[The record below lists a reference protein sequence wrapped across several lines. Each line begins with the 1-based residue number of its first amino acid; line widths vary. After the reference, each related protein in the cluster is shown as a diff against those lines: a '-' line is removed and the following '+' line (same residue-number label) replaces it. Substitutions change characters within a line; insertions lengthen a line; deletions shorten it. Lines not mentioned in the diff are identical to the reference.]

1 LPAKAAGQ
9 ATTIL
14 DVLAPSLASQL
25 LQEAASRTTLNLKVP
40 SLASQLLQGTGDKED
55 IMRTILFSS
64 QTYDRDSF
72 LAAALPA
79 GIELHFQAARLSL
92 DTVALAERHEVVC
105 AFINDD
111 LSAPVLERLAAGGTR
126 LIALRSAGYNHVD
139 LAEAKRLGLTI
150 VRVPAY
156 SPHAVAEH
164 AVALILALN
173 RRLHRAYNRTR
184 EGDFTLHGL
193 TGFDLVGKTVGVVGT
208 GQIGATFARIMHGF
222 GCRLLAYDPF
232 PNPQVEAL
240 GARYLSLPQLLAE
253 SQIVSLHCPLN
264 EQSKHLINGE
274 SLAHM
279 QRGAMLIN
287 TGRGGLVDTPALID
301 ALKDGQLGYLGL
313 DVYEEEAQLFFE
325 DRSDLP
331 LQDDVLARL
340 LTFPNVIITAHQAFL
355 TREALGAI
363 AATTLQNIAAWAA
376 GNIQNQVDAG

>member
-1 LPAKAAGQ
+1 
-9 ATTIL
+9 
-14 DVLAPSLASQL
+14 
-25 LQEAASRTTLNLKVP
+25 
-40 SLASQLLQGTGDKED
+40 
-55 IMRTILFSS
+55 MRVIFFSS

-72 LAAALPA
+72 LARPGVTDL
-79 GIELHFQAARLSL
+79 ELHFQPARLSL
-92 DTVALAERHEVVC
+92 DTAPLAHRHEVIC

-111 LSAPVLERLAAGGTR
+111 LSAPVLEQLAAGGTR

-139 LAEAKRLGLTI
+139 LDAAKHLGLCV

-184 EGDFTLHGL
+184 EGDFSLHGL

-208 GQIGATFARIMHGF
+208 GQIGATFARIMAGF
-222 GCRLLAYDPF
+222 GCQLLAYDPH
-232 PNPQVEAL
+232 PNPELLAL
-240 GARYLSLPQLLAE
+240 GARYLSLPELLAQ
-253 SQIVSLHCPLN
+253 SRIISLHCPLTADTH
-264 EQSKHLINGE
+264 HLVNRDT
-274 SLAHM
+274 LAHL
-279 QRGAMLIN
+279 QPGAMLIN

-313 DVYEEEAQLFFE
+313 DVYEEEAQVFFE

-340 LTFPNVIITAHQAFL
+340 LTFPNVIVTAHQAFL
-355 TREALGAI
+355 THEALAAI
-363 AATTLQNIAAWAA
+363 AATTLDNISAWSA
-376 GNIQNQVDAG
+376 GTPQNQVGS

>member
-1 LPAKAAGQ
+1 
-9 ATTIL
+9 
-14 DVLAPSLASQL
+14 
-25 LQEAASRTTLNLKVP
+25 
-40 SLASQLLQGTGDKED
+40 
-55 IMRTILFSS
+55 MRTILFSS

-72 LAAALPA
+72 LAAEQPP
-79 GIELHFQAARLSL
+79 GIVLQFQDARLSL

-111 LSAPVLERLAAGGTR
+111 LSAPVLEQLAAGGTR

-139 LAEAKRLGLTI
+139 LLAAKRLGLSV

-193 TGFDLVGKTVGVVGT
+193 TGFDLVGKTVGIVGT
-208 GQIGATFARIMHGF
+208 GQIGATFARIMAGF
-222 GCRLLAYDPF
+222 GCQLLAYDPY
-232 PNPQVEAL
+232 PNPEVQAL
-240 GARYLSLPQLLAE
+240 GARYLELPELLAQ
-253 SQIVSLHCPLN
+253 SQIISLHCPLTADN
-264 EQSKHLINGE
+264 KHLINRQ

-279 QRGAMLIN
+279 RPGAMLIN

-340 LTFPNVIITAHQAFL
+340 LTFPNVIVTAHQAFL
-355 TREALGAI
+355 TREALAAI
-363 AATTLQNIAAWAA
+363 AETTLHNIAAWAA
-376 GNIQNQVDAG
+376 GQAQNLVHG

>member
-1 LPAKAAGQ
+1 MTHGNAG
-9 ATTIL
+9 ATGHRHA
-14 DVLAPSLASQL
+14 VAPS
-25 LQEAASRTTLNLKVP
+25 R
-40 SLASQLLQGTGDKED
+40 DKDEH
-55 IMRTILFSS
+55 MRTILFSS

-72 LAAALPA
+72 LAAEQPP
-79 GIELHFQAARLSL
+79 GIVLQFQDARLSL

-111 LSAPVLERLAAGGTR
+111 LSAPVLEQLAAGGTR

-139 LAEAKRLGLTI
+139 LLAAKRLGLSV

-193 TGFDLVGKTVGVVGT
+193 TGFDLVGKTVGIVGT
-208 GQIGATFARIMHGF
+208 GQIGATFARIMAGF
-222 GCRLLAYDPF
+222 GCQLLAYDPY
-232 PNPQVEAL
+232 PNPEVQAL
-240 GARYLSLPQLLAE
+240 GARYLELPELLAQ
-253 SQIVSLHCPLN
+253 SQIISLHCPLTADN
-264 EQSKHLINGE
+264 KHLINRQ

-279 QRGAMLIN
+279 QPGAMLIN

-355 TREALGAI
+355 TREALAAI
-363 AATTLQNIAAWAA
+363 AETTLHNIAAWAA
-376 GNIQNQVDAG
+376 GQAQNLVHG

>member
-1 LPAKAAGQ
+1 
-9 ATTIL
+9 
-14 DVLAPSLASQL
+14 
-25 LQEAASRTTLNLKVP
+25 
-40 SLASQLLQGTGDKED
+40 
-55 IMRTILFSS
+55 MRTILFSS

-72 LAAALPA
+72 IAAAQDD
-79 GIELHFQAARLSL
+79 GNELHFQPARLTL
-92 DTVALAERHEVVC
+92 DTVALAHDYEVTC
-105 AFINDD
+105 PFINDD
-111 LSAPVLERLAAGGTR
+111 LSAPVLEQLAAGRTR

-139 LAEAKRLGLTI
+139 LAAAKRLGLTI

-164 AVALILALN
+164 AVALVLALN

-184 EGDFTLHGL
+184 DGDFSLHGL

-208 GQIGATFARIMHGF
+208 GQIGATFAKIMAGF
-222 GCRLLAYDPF
+222 GCTLLAYDPY

-240 GARYLSLPQLLAE
+240 GARYVDLPQLLAQA
-253 SQIVSLHCPLN
+253 QIISLHCPLTAD
-264 EQSKHLINGE
+264 SKHLINAQ

-279 QRGAMLIN
+279 QPGAMLIN
-287 TGRGGLVDTPALID
+287 TGRGGLVDTPALIE

-355 TREALGAI
+355 TREALAAI
-363 AATTLQNIAAWAA
+363 AGTTLANIQAWAS
-376 GNIQNQVDAG
+376 GQPQNLVQG

>member
-1 LPAKAAGQ
+1 
-9 ATTIL
+9 
-14 DVLAPSLASQL
+14 
-25 LQEAASRTTLNLKVP
+25 
-40 SLASQLLQGTGDKED
+40 
-55 IMRTILFSS
+55 MRTILFSS

-72 LAAALPA
+72 LNVDLPD
-79 GIELHFQAARLSL
+79 GIELHFQPARLSL
-92 DTVALAERHEVVC
+92 DTAALAEHHEVVC

-111 LSAPVLERLAAGGTR
+111 LSAAVLERLAAGGTR

-139 LAEAKRLGLTI
+139 LTTAKRLGLTV

-184 EGDFTLHGL
+184 EGDFSLHGL
-193 TGFDLVGKTVGVVGT
+193 TGFDVVGKTVGVVGT
-208 GQIGATFARIMHGF
+208 GQIGAAFAKIMNGF
-222 GCRLLAYDPF
+222 GCKLLAYDPY
-232 PNPQVEAL
+232 PNPLVEAL
-240 GARYLSLPQLLAE
+240 GARYVSLQQLLAE
-253 SQIVSLHCPLN
+253 SQIISLHCPLN

-274 SLAHM
+274 SLAHL
-279 QRGAMLIN
+279 QHGAMLIN
-287 TGRGGLVDTPALID
+287 TGRGGLVDTPALIEG
-301 ALKDGQLGYLGL
+301 LKNGQLGYLGL

-355 TREALGAI
+355 THEALGAI
-363 AATTLQNIAAWAA
+363 AADTLHNIAAWAA
-376 GNIQNQVDAG
+376 GKPQNLVDAD